1 MIKRNDIELNPIW
14 LKASITGG
22 LWASIEI
29 IFGSFMHNLRIPFS
43 GTILTTQ
50 GIILL
55 IAFYQMWPQKGLI
68 WRAGLICALMK
79 SISPSSVLLGP
90 MSGIFFE
97 ALMLEAG
104 IVVLGANLSGFC
116 FGGALG
122 LISTLVHKVISLL
135 ILYGFD
141 IVIIYKNLFYFI
153 TKQINIKNAD
163 LWTLIILII
172 AFYIIIGVLAALFG
186 LSIGKRTKKLKAEKK
201 DFKINR
207 DKNIEVFKLH
217 DEQVFNKILLILHL
231 IMIPFG
237 LILIN
242 YVNLYFSV
250 PLILT
255 YLLFCA
261 VYYKNSL
268 RRLKKPIF
276 WIQLLIIVIMATIF
290 WKGFSFSE
298 GVFNVQGLIVGL
310 KMNLRAIF
318 IVIVFS
324 SLCVEL
330 RNPLIKTFLY
340 KKGFS
345 NLYLALTLS
354 FSALPVMMEAIP
366 KPLVFIKSP
375 IKTFAKINLQA
386 DEWLNYFKRHT
397 SCRPN
402 SV

>member
-1 MIKRNDIELNPIW
+1 MLKRNNIELNPIW

-29 IFGSFMHNLRIPFS
+29 IIGSFMHNLRIPFS
-43 GTILTTQ
+43 GTMLTSQ

-55 IAFYQMWPQKGLI
+55 IAFYQMWPQRGLI

-79 SISPSSVLLGP
+79 SISPSYVLLGP

-97 ALMLEAG
+97 ALMLEFG
-104 IVVLGANLSGFC
+104 IAVLGANLSGFC
-116 FGGALG
+116 LGGALG
-122 LISTLVHKVISLL
+122 LLSTLVHKVFSLL

-153 TKQINIKNAD
+153 TKQINIENAN
-163 LWTLIILII
+163 LWTLVIIII
-172 AFYIIIGVLAALFG
+172 VFYILIGVLAALIG
-186 LSIGKRTKKLKAEKK
+186 LSIGKRTKKLKSDKK

-207 DKNIEVFKLH
+207 KKNIEVFNLN
-217 DEQVFNKILLILHL
+217 DDQIFNKALLILHL

-242 YVNLYFSV
+242 YVYLYISL
-250 PLILT
+250 PLIFT
-255 YLLFCA
+255 YLLFCSI
-261 VYYKNSL
+261 YYKNSL

-276 WIQLLIIVIMATIF
+276 WVQFIIIIVIATIF
-290 WKGFSFSE
+290 WKGFNLSE
-298 GVFNVQGLIVGL
+298 GIFDIHGLIIGL

-318 IVIVFS
+318 IIITFS

-330 RNPLIKTFLY
+330 RNPLIKAFLF
-340 KKGFS
+340 KKGFR

-354 FSALPVMMEAIP
+354 FSALPIMMAAMP
-366 KPLVFIKSP
+366 KPLEFLKNP
-375 IKTFAKINLQA
+375 FKTFAKINLQA
-386 DEWLNYFKRHT
+386 DEWLNYLR
-397 SCRPN
+397 
-402 SV
+402 

>member
-1 MIKRNDIELNPIW
+1 MIKNNDIELNPIW

-29 IFGSFMHNLRIPFS
+29 IIGSFMHNLRIPLS
-43 GTILTTQ
+43 GTILTTL
-50 GIILL
+50 GITLL

-79 SISPSSVLLGP
+79 SISPSYVLLGP

-97 ALMLEAG
+97 ALMLETG
-104 IVVLGANLSGFC
+104 IALLGANLTGF
-116 FGGALG
+116 FLGGALG
-122 LISTLVHKVISLL
+122 LLSTLVHKVISLL

-141 IVIIYKNLFYFI
+141 IVTIYKNLFYFI

-163 LWTLIILII
+163 PWTLIIIII
-172 AFYIIIGVLAALFG
+172 AFYVIIGVLAALTG
-186 LSIGKRTKKLKAEKK
+186 LSIGKRTKKLKADKK
-201 DFKINR
+201 DFQINR
-207 DKNIEVFKLH
+207 NNNIEVFKL
-217 DEQVFNKILLILHL
+217 DDDQIFKRFLLILHL
-231 IMIPFG
+231 IMIPLG

-242 YVNLYFSV
+242 YVSIYFSL
-250 PLILT
+250 PLIFV

-261 VYYKNSL
+261 IYYKNSL

-276 WIQLLIIVIMATIF
+276 WIQLLIIIIMATIF
-290 WKGFSFSE
+290 WKGFNFSE
-298 GVFNVQGLIVGL
+298 GVFNIQGLIIGL

-330 RNPLIKTFLY
+330 RNPLIKAFLY

-354 FSALPVMMEAIP
+354 FSALPVMMGAMP
-366 KPLVFIKSP
+366 KPLVFIKNP
-375 IKTFAKINLQA
+375 LKTFATINLQA
-386 DEWLNYFKRHT
+386 DEWLSYFKQNSET
-397 SCRPN
+397 SGK
-402 SV
+402 